1 MAWMFA
7 GTEQD
12 MTVGMHLHYHFLP
25 PYMPPTPFYP
35 HPAIGFIQDKLCG
48 SVKADNRKAAKTGS
62 KTKILL
68 PPHLPLLGPLCTG
81 MPKENTGIQQV
92 WMGAGIGVHPFGGIG
107 FVILE
112 GKPAAGML
120 SNCMGCWSVAPGL
133 DMMLPFI
140 GLDFVM
146 IPTRGV
152 SVLYGP
158 APLALDLFV
167 FLLAMLQNLFDWIL
181 SKVPDGFWKDVLQ
194 DAFDSIMVGAEVFC
208 DAIEQGKSPGEAL
221 KAAAQATAYTF
232 VDKCV
237 DRAVNAAF
245 APLEKAIGDGW
256 TGKAVDFV
264 LDAGFGTSKEKIK
277 SDIKEGIVGKIDDA
291 TGGFLGKGKE
301 AIEDKDSRFTKA
313 EAPNPLGPI
322 TDPLE
327 KVAGASNKFA
337 NAQKEAFDKNKEASA
352 EAKGKAA
359 DAKKKMNDPNATP
372 EEKEAARKEYNAAKK
387 ESRDAEKEAAK
398 IGKDLADPKQFI
410 KDVGEKMADDHVKEQ
425 EKKLQKEQDK
435 AVAGAMKD
443 LIGADDNSVAGKAI
457 NHAMGTVPKAKE
469 EEKKEEKKAPE
480 PDFGDAFDAFKEE
493 NRHDDRKQQ
502 PPLNPAQQ
510 KQQVEKV
517 QDDRAKMDDARDD
530 LDAVLQPGQLLA

>member
-12 MTVGMHLHYHFLP
+12 MTVGMHLHYHYLP
-25 PYMPPTPFYP
+25 PLMPPTPFYP

-68 PPHLPLLGPLCTG
+68 PPHLPILGPLCTG

-181 SKVPDGFWKDVLQ
+181 SKVPDGFWKDVLT
-194 DAFDSIMVGAEVFC
+194 DAFDSIMVGAETFC
-208 DAIEQGKSPGEAL
+208 DAIEQGKSPMEAL
-221 KAAAQATAYTF
+221 AAGAQATAYTF
-232 VDKCV
+232 VDKTLT
-237 DRAVNAAF
+237 RAVDAVF
-245 APLEKAIGDGW
+245 APLDKVIGDGW
-256 TGKAVDFV
+256 ASKAVDFT
-264 LDAGFGTSKEKIK
+264 LDAGFGTSRDK
-277 SDIKEGIVGKIDDA
+277 IKEGIKDKLLDGAVDL
-291 TGGFLGKGKE
+291 TGGKDGVLGKGKD
-301 AIEDKDSRFTKA
+301 AIEDKDSRSTKA

-327 KVAGASNKFA
+327 KVSKIANKNA
-337 NAQKEAFDKNKEASA
+337 NDQKKEFDKQKQAS
-352 EAKGKAA
+352 A
-359 DAKKKMNDPNATP
+359 DAKAKQDAAAKVEADPNATP
-372 EEKEAARKEYNAAKK
+372 EQKQQAKLDGMIAKRDQRNAELEADKVAG
-387 ESRDAEKEAAK
+387 DM
-398 IGKDLADPKQFI
+398 ADPSKRI
-410 KDVGEKMADDHVKEQ
+410 KDVGVDFAADKG
-425 EKKLQKEQDK
+425 KDK
-435 AVAGAMKD
+435 GSEIMKD
-443 LIGADDNSVAGKAI
+443 AVGADDNSVGGKFI
-457 NHAMGTVPKAKE
+457 NHMMGTVP
-469 EEKKEEKKAPE
+469 EKKEEPKEKKEAPP
-480 PDFGDAFDAFKEE
+480 PDFGDAFDAFE
-493 NRHDDRKQQ
+493 NNR
-502 PPLNPAQQ
+502 
-510 KQQVEKV
+510 
-517 QDDRAKMDDARDD
+517 QDDRPQQAPLDPQQHQQQADQVLAARDAAD
-530 LDAVLQPGQLLA
+530 